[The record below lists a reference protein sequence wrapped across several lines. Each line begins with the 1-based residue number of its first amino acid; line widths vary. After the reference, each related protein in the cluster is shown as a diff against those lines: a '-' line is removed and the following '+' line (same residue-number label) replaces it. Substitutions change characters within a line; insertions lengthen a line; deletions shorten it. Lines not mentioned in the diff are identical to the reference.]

1 MHNHVGNLVG
11 AGSHTF
17 IPQEISSMRKKIA
30 FLCSCALA
38 ALSFLPAAQ
47 AQDTVKIGVLHS
59 LSGTMAIS
67 ETSLR
72 DVVLMAADEINS
84 AGGVKV
90 GGKSYMISPVVVDP
104 ASNWPLFA
112 EKAKQLIVQ
121 EKVAVTFG
129 CWTSVSRKSALPVF
143 EAKYSKDENPYGGG
157 LLFYPVQYEGEEQSP
172 NIFYT
177 GASPNEQLIPAAEYM
192 MSKDGGSK
200 KKFYLLGT
208 DYVFPRTANKVLKAY
223 LKAKGVPD
231 EDIAEEYTPFGHSD
245 YQSIVAKVKD
255 FAKNGDAC
263 VLSTINGDSN
273 VPFYKEFA
281 NQGLTADKCPVMA
294 FSVAEDELRSMET
307 EKLVGHL
314 AAWNYYQSIDTPENK
329 KFVAAFKA
337 YCKAKNLPGGENR
350 VTDDPIEAAYFGV
363 YVWKMAAEKADSFD
377 ISKVIPAVLGMEFDA
392 PGGKKKMDPLNHHTW
407 KPVLIGSIRA
417 DGQFDIISQT
427 PLVHP
432 DSFSTYLHTPEEIK
446 KLTGAQ

>member
-1 MHNHVGNLVG
+1 M
-11 AGSHTF
+11 
-17 IPQEISSMRKKIA
+17 ISKVLKTTVRNV
-30 FLCSCALA
+30 FLA
-38 ALSFLPAAQ
+38 AGAAAVGLSAASAAN

-72 DVVLMAADEINS
+72 DVVLMASEEINS

-90 GGKSYMISPVVVDP
+90 GGKSYKIEPVVVDP

-121 EKVAVTFG
+121 DKVAVTFG
-129 CWTSVSRKSALPVF
+129 CWTSVSRKSVLPVF
-143 EAKYSKDENPYGGG
+143 EAKYTSQQNPYGGG

-177 GASPNEQLIPAAEYM
+177 GAAPNEQLIPAAEYM
-192 MSKDGGSK
+192 MGKDGGEK

-208 DYVFPRTANKVLKAY
+208 DYVFPRTANKVLKAFL
-223 LKAKGVPD
+223 LKKGVP
-231 EDIAEEYTPFGHSD
+231 ESNIVEEYTPFGHSD
-245 YQSIVAKVKD
+245 YQTIVAKVKD
-255 FAKNGDAC
+255 FAKDGDAC
-263 VLSTINGDSN
+263 ILSTINGDSN

-281 NQGLTADKCPVMA
+281 NQGLTADKCPIVA

-314 AAWNYYQSIDTPENK
+314 AAWNYYQSQDTPENK
-329 KFVAAFKA
+329 KFVTAFKA
-337 YCKAKNLPGGENR
+337 YCKAKGLPGGDAR

-363 YVWKMAAEKADSFD
+363 YVWKMAAEKANSFNID
-377 ISKVIPAVLGMEFDA
+377 KVIPAVAGMEFDA
-392 PGGKKKMDPLNHHTW
+392 PGGKKKMDELNHHTW

-417 DGQFDIISQT
+417 DGQFDIVWQT
-427 PLVHP
+427 PGPVKP
-432 DSFSTYLHTPEEIK
+432 DSFSTYLHTPEEIM
-446 KLTGAQ
+446 KLTGMKM

>member
-1 MHNHVGNLVG
+1 MSKGLLRRFGAVLLAILV
-11 AGSHTF
+11 
-17 IPQEISSMRKKIA
+17 
-30 FLCSCALA
+30 
-38 ALSFLPAAQ
+38 LPAAF
-47 AQDTVKIGVLHS
+47 ARAADTVKIGVLHS

-72 DVVLMAADEINS
+72 DVVLMAVEEIN
-84 AGGVKV
+84 AKGGVL
-90 GGKSYMISPVVVDP
+90 GKQIEPVVVDP

-112 EKAKQLIVQ
+112 EKAKELIVKD
-121 EKVAVTFG
+121 KVAVTFG
-129 CWTSVSRKSALPVF
+129 CWTSVSRKSVLPVF
-143 EAKYSKDENPYGGG
+143 EAKYTTAENPYGGG
-157 LLFYPVQYEGEEQSP
+157 LLFYPVQYEGEEQSH

-200 KKFYLLGT
+200 TKFYLLGT
-208 DYVFPRTANKVLKAY
+208 DYVFPRTANKVLKAF
-223 LKAKGVPD
+223 LLSKGVPAG
-231 EDIAEEYTPFGHSD
+231 DIAEEYTPFGHSD
-245 YQSIVAKVKD
+245 YQTIVARIKEFSKD
-255 FAKNGDAC
+255 GNAC

-281 NQGLTADKCPVMA
+281 NQGLTADKCPIMA

-329 KFVAAFKA
+329 TFVSSFKK
-337 YCKAKNLPGGENR
+337 YCAVHKLPGGADR

-363 YVWKMAAEKADSFD
+363 YVWKAAVEKAGSFD
-377 ISKVIPAVLGMEFDA
+377 VEKVIPNVLGLKFDA
-392 PGGKKKMDPLNHHTW
+392 PGCPKQMDSLNHHTW

-417 DGQFDIISQT
+417 DGQFDVIWKT
-427 PLVHP
+427 PGLVHP
-432 DSFSTYLHTPEEIK
+432 DSFSTYLHSPEELK
-446 KLTGAQ
+446 KLTGAE

>member
-1 MHNHVGNLVG
+1 MAVAAVG
-11 AGSHTF
+11 
-17 IPQEISSMRKKIA
+17 
-30 FLCSCALA
+30 LA
-38 ALSFLPAAQ
+38 ATGAAY
-47 AQDTVKIGVLHS
+47 AQNSVKVGVLHS

-72 DVVLMAADEINS
+72 DVVLMAVEEINS
-84 AGGVKV
+84 SGGVKI
-90 GGKSYMISPVVVDP
+90 GGKGYIIEPVVVDP

-129 CWTSVSRKSALPVF
+129 CWTSVSRKSVLPVY
-143 EAKYSKDENPYGGG
+143 EAKYTKAQNPYGGG

-177 GASPNEQLIPAAEYM
+177 GAAPNQQLIPAAEYM

-208 DYVFPRTANKVLKAY
+208 DYVFPRTANKVLRAY
-223 LKAKGVPD
+223 LKSVGVPD
-231 EDIAEEYTPFGHSD
+231 ANIAEEYTPFGHSD
-245 YQSIVAKVKD
+245 YQTIVAKVKD
-255 FAKNGDAC
+255 FAKDGDAC
-263 VLSTINGDSN
+263 IMSTINGDSN

-281 NQGLTADKCPVMA
+281 NQGLTADNCPIMA

-314 AAWNYYQSIDTPENK
+314 AAWNYFQSIDTPENK
-329 KFVAAFKA
+329 KFVENFKKYCAAA
-337 YCKAKNLPGGENR
+337 RLPGGENR

-363 YVWKMAAEKADSFD
+363 YVWKMACEKAGSFD
-377 ISKVIPAVLGMEFDA
+377 IEKVRPMVMGMDFDA
-392 PGGKKKMDPLNHHTW
+392 PGGKKKMDAANHHTW
-407 KPVLIGSIRA
+407 KPVYIGAIRA
-417 DGQFDIISQT
+417 DGQFDIVWNT
-427 PLVHP
+427 PGLVKP
-432 DSFSTYLHTPEEIK
+432 DSFSTYLHSPAELK
-446 KLTGAQ
+446 KLTGVDPTAKVQ